1 MSISIS
7 STTESLSSEHLS
19 DSLYV
24 NAPKRWKELPYDTK
38 RRMIGWVEIRDA
50 KTAEYKEYMLP
61 VDTTVE
67 IGPSST
73 EPDCRINIGGPP
85 NAYFELVA
93 ARNGITFKNNQHP
106 SIYIEGERV
115 DVNYVGLLPNKCH
128 VTIPGC
134 KTTFVVHELQP
145 TRVNENI
152 NDEEFKEWA
161 EENCIMTE
169 TRLGAGGQ
177 GAVYLGVDR
186 RTKEYVAIKS
196 FRGGDDQDTA
206 AREASILKE
215 LRGYPYFIQMVGKC
229 ITSRNTYI
237 VLQHAW
243 GDLDRYIDLH
253 GTVSEECAKTIFKQL
268 LEGMQIMHDN
278 DLVHRDIKPGN
289 ILLLEFSQAPTAVY
303 ADFGLTQQLI
313 SPVELLTDCVGTY
326 AYMAPE
332 VLKTHP
338 RWDDIKLNLK
348 NSSSEIAQPLNSTVF
363 ANDGYGKPSDMWS
376 LGITLF
382 QMLFGAFPFEWGD
395 APHDKLANILSMDVS
410 TLNQHGRVTNECM
423 ELISNL
429 LKVDADKRY
438 TAEDALECAWFTAEG
453 VSSPTASAV
462 EESSLSTEITVELT
476 PPSTESVVEAIP
488 PAPPQQPPKRK
499 WRLPYPP
506 TRTYY
511 SRKAK
516 RGPIN
521 YKC

>member
-1 MSISIS
+1 MSVSTS
-7 STTESLSSEHLS
+7 TTTESLSSEHLS

-24 NAPKRWKELPYDTK
+24 NVPQGWSQMSNEDKRKLV
-38 RRMIGWVEIRDA
+38 GWVEIRDA

-61 VDTTVE
+61 VGTTVK
-67 IGPSST
+67 IGLSST
-73 EPDCRINIGGPP
+73 ERDCRINIGGPP
-85 NAYFELVA
+85 DAYFELVA
-93 ARNGITFKNNQHP
+93 ARNGITFK
-106 SIYIEGERV
+106 SKEKEWT
-115 DVNYVGLLPNKCH
+115 L
-128 VTIPGC
+128 
-134 KTTFVVHELQP
+134 TTWDCFRTSATSPFPDAKLQP

-169 TRLGAGGQ
+169 TRLGEGGQ
-177 GAVYLGVDR
+177 GSVYLGVDR

-196 FRGGDDQDTA
+196 FRRGNDQDTA

-253 GTVSEECAKTIFKQL
+253 GTVPEECAKTIFKQL
-268 LEGMQIMHDN
+268 LEGIKIMHDN
-278 DLVHRDIKPGN
+278 YLVHRDIKPGN

-303 ADFGLTQQLI
+303 ADFGLTKQLV
-313 SPVELLTDCVGTY
+313 SPVALLTSCVGTPG
-326 AYMAPE
+326 YMAPE

-338 RWDDIKLNLK
+338 DWDLLELK
-348 NSSSEIAQPLNSTVF
+348 EKYPAIAHLLDVSPFTKN
-363 ANDGYGKPSDMWS
+363 GYSKASDMWS

-382 QMLFGAFPFEWGD
+382 QMLFGGRPFETDG
-395 APHDKLANILSMDVS
+395 
-410 TLNQHGRVTNECM
+410 M

-429 LKVDADKRY
+429 LVVDADKRY
-438 TAEDALECAWFTAEG
+438 TVDDALECAWLTEPEVEG
-453 VSSPTASAV
+453 ESLSTASTV
-462 EESSLSTEITVELT
+462 EEASQSTEITVELT
-476 PPSTESVVEAIP
+476 LPSTESVVEISP
-488 PAPPQQPPKRK
+488 PIEPAVEEVSPPTPSPRPPKRN
-499 WRLPYPP
+499 WRLPDPP
-506 TRTYY
+506 TRAYY

-521 YKC
+521 YKW